1 MEMGFLYSIN
11 ITVTSNLELPDD
23 PTANHQFKKDYAIDT
38 GIPEETKRGENLFEE
53 GIM

>member
-11 ITVTSNLELPDD
+11 ITDTSNLELLDD
-23 PTANHQFKKDYAIDT
+23 PTANHQLEEDYTDHT
-38 GIPEETKRGENLFEE
+38 GVSEETKRGENFFEE